1 MAVADG
7 GTHHARQLLAL
18 RLLPREA
25 ELKRRLRW
33 IRLFI
38 DRETFRIVR
47 VEIEWSSSREAWTI
61 GDVEEIDP
69 DEATAIEPD
78 LSRLKLEER

>member
-7 GTHHARQLLAL
+7 GTHHARHLLAL

-25 ELKRRLRW
+25 GLKRRLRW
-33 IRLFI
+33 VRLFV

-47 VEIEWSSSREAWTI
+47 VEVEATSSREAWTI

-69 DEATAIEPD
+69 DKATAIEPD